1 MMPESSENTE
11 VKETGELPAVFQMDL
26 SKREGFLSQ
35 IGSFTQEQR
44 RIFHRICDFYD
55 PSLDYN
61 RFVLHAG
68 KDILFANNQIEVLMK
83 KIRSAHYGLLKFQLL
98 EGELKPNRIVLCDR
112 DSIEFYNNIIEDE
125 IQRILMEENRPFLT
139 REELEEQNLA
149 VPYEFIDTVG
159 PETLSPGFI
168 RGGAKQN
175 KIYSIHLKTGVTL
188 LTSSGSLEALISL
201 SQNKIA
207 SNLHNTSFMTIVSRF
222 MDVKISEIQKKMR
235 TREPGFWFGLSTKVL
250 QNRED
255 LQLRMKH
262 LEPSLFQSCEILYHY
277 FKNSVAEE
285 ENERKENAARE
296 AALEQVCQEIQRKD
310 NFLVSPEELEKLLK
324 PHIKRWDNFRE
335 LFAEKTSKTGAKI
348 GLPVVLIVN
357 GHYIHRDHVYPFFRS
372 ELTMQSRELRSH
384 YIQLMERMLRTG
396 NKDRIT
402 TFYTRDTFKDDIL
415 DMLSNDA
422 PVLFEF
428 LGKPRIISEGIVHY
442 FKNLKKVRDINKIK
456 EFMNNFFDQGVI
468 KFKDPDYLMDLY
480 LLDIFEEAYKFLS
493 WWKKMILRLSGKK
506 DGFTSQFSGLGEK
519 TPLNSQRAG
528 IKVPSPDRIRPSDP
542 SDSSSKEGRG
552 GTYQSRRSDSP
563 GTSGAAYRRRRSVDP
578 KTGKQYNLKQRNRAW
593 SEFEDAFHRKNG

>member
-1 MMPESSENTE
+1 MSESSENTE
-11 VKETGELPAVFQMDL
+11 NREALPAVFQMDL

-55 PSLDYN
+55 PNLDYN

-83 KIRSAHYGLLKFQLL
+83 KIRTAHYGLLKFQLL

-112 DSIEFYNNIIEDE
+112 DSIAFYNSVIEDE
-125 IQRILMEENRPFLT
+125 TQRLLLEESRPFLT

-149 VPYEFIDTVG
+149 VPPEFIDDIG
-159 PETLSPGFI
+159 PENLSPGFI
-168 RGGAKQN
+168 RGGEKSG
-175 KIYSIHLKTGVTL
+175 KIYTIHLKTGVTL
-188 LTSSGSLEALISL
+188 LTSSGAMPYLINL

-207 SNLHNTSFMTIVSRF
+207 SHLHHTSFLTIVSRF
-222 MDVKISEIQKKMR
+222 MDIKISEIQKKLR
-235 TREPGFWFGLSTKVL
+235 TREPGFWYGIATKVL

-255 LQLRMKH
+255 LQLRLKH
-262 LEPSLFQSCEILYHY
+262 LEPSLFQSCEILFHY

-285 ENERKENAARE
+285 ENERKENAAKE
-296 AALEQVCQEIQRKD
+296 AALDEVCMEILRKD
-310 NFLVSPEELEKLLK
+310 NFLVSPDELDRMMK
-324 PHIKRWDNFRE
+324 PHVKRWDNFKD
-335 LFAEKTSKTGAKI
+335 LFFEKSAKTGAKI

-357 GHYIHRDHVYPFFRS
+357 GHYLHRDHVYPYFRS
-372 ELTMQSRELRSH
+372 ELTMQSRELRAH
-384 YIQLMERMLRTG
+384 YIQMMERMLRTG

-415 DMLSNDA
+415 DMLANDA
-422 PVLFEF
+422 PVLSEF

-442 FKNLKKVRDINKIK
+442 FKNLKKVRDVNKIK

-468 KFKDPDYLMDLY
+468 KFKDPDYLLDLY

-493 WWKKMILRLSGKK
+493 WWKKLILRLSGKK

-519 TPLNSQRAG
+519 GAVASVTGIPRPDEAG
-528 IKVPSPDRIRPSDP
+528 TRDKVLSSRPSEN
-542 SDSSSKEGRG
+542 SYQGRKND
-552 GTYQSRRSDSP
+552 TAA
-563 GTSGAAYRRRRSVDP
+563 TAYRRRKRSAEP
-578 KTGKQYNLKQRNRAW
+578 TSKGYNLKQRNRAW